1 VPALV
6 VAALSARMLAQ
17 SARRAGWDVTALD
30 LFGDVDTRATASTWQ
45 PIGDATALRID
56 RARFL
61 AALDSARNS
70 GKCLGWVAGAGFEP
84 QPDLLDEGARILPLL
99 GNDRGKTDRV
109 RDPQQFFA
117 TLADLEI
124 AHPETRMDAPVDR
137 RGWLIKDFAASGGLH
152 VRRAETVHSQRFN
165 ARSFFQREMPGQ
177 PISVLFVA
185 ADGRAR
191 SIGINELLVRSHATR
206 PYVYHGALG
215 PVTELPLTLAQD
227 LRRAVEG
234 LVRAFDL
241 CGLGSLDVLVHG
253 QSFSVLEINPR
264 PSATMGLYDANFATG
279 LVKVHVD
286 ACAGVLP
293 ETAPDIAACR
303 VRGEFIVFARESR
316 LITHA
321 HVQRLLALGCRD
333 VPLPQSAV
341 AAGAPV
347 CSVVAE
353 GASRGAVRAMLAER
367 EAAVLSIVQ
376 NRSEAHHHAG

>member
-17 SARRAGWDVTALD
+17 SARRAGWDVIALD
-30 LFGDVDTRATASTWQ
+30 LFGDVDTCATASAWQ
-45 PIGDATALRID
+45 PIGDPAALRID

-61 AALDSARNS
+61 AALDSARTS
-70 GKCLGWVAGAGFEP
+70 GNCLGWVAGAGFEP
-84 QPDLLDEGARILPLL
+84 QPDLLDEGARVLPLL
-99 GNDRGKTDRV
+99 GNDRSRTDRV
-109 RDPQQFFA
+109 RDPQRFFT

-185 ADGRAR
+185 ASGRAR
-191 SIGINELLVRSHATR
+191 SIGINELFVQSHATR

-215 PVTELPLTLAQD
+215 PVVELPPTLAQD
-227 LRRAVEG
+227 LRRAVED
-234 LVRAFDL
+234 LVRVCDL
-241 CGLGSLDVLVHG
+241 RGLGSLDVLVHG
-253 QSFSVLEINPR
+253 KSFSVLEINPR
-264 PSATMGLYDANFATG
+264 PSATLGLYDTDFSTG
-279 LVKVHVD
+279 LLKVHVD
-286 ACAGVLP
+286 ACAGMLP
-293 ETAPDIAACR
+293 EAAPDIDARR

-316 LITHA
+316 RITQA
-321 HVQRLLALGCRD
+321 HVERLLALGCHD
-333 VPLPQSAV
+333 VPQPQSAV
-341 AAGAPV
+341 TAGAPL

-353 GASRGAVRAMLAER
+353 GTSRGAVRALLAER
-367 EAAVLSIVQ
+367 ETAVLSIVQ
-376 NRSEAHHHAG
+376 NRSEAHDHAG